1 MNKVLM
7 RFFRDLSRSK
17 ARKRLYGNQHALIPM
32 LLGREEFILNKTA
45 DDKYAEDA
53 LTMTAE
59 ELASFN
65 GEDDGP
71 LYICITGRIYDVT
84 AGSKFYGPEARYHGF
99 VGKDAT
105 RAFATGCKQAEC
117 ISSSTEGLTEKEW
130 KEIDRWLELYETHDK
145 YTFVG
150 FLVDD
155 PVDMVL
161 ADDENESKEENE
173 GEQAYN

>member
-1 MNKVLM
+1 
-7 RFFRDLSRSK
+7 
-17 ARKRLYGNQHALIPM
+17 M
-32 LLGREEFILNKTA
+32 LLGREEFILNKTD
-45 DDKYAEDA
+45 DDKFAEDA

-65 GEDDGP
+65 GENEDGGP
-71 LYICITGRIYDVT
+71 LYICISGRIYDVT
-84 AGSKFYGPEARYHGF
+84 AGSKFYGPEGHYHIF
-99 VGKDAT
+99 VGKDST

-117 ISSSTEGLTEKEW
+117 VSSSTEGLTEKEF

-161 ADDENESKEENE
+161 ADDEEESKEGQEK
-173 GEQAYN
+173 EQVDSA